1 MVDDTALFP
10 FHQSPVR
17 SLAEREKATESVVNW
32 SSVRSVV
39 LVMGSTFDV
48 PRVFALLSWV
58 SCGDEDDN
66 NNSIMLRDD

>member
-1 MVDDTALFP
+1 MILPCF
-10 FHQSPVR
+10 R
-17 SLAEREKATESVVNW
+17 SLTSTDRPAEREKATESVVNW

-58 SCGDEDDN
+58 SCSDEDDN